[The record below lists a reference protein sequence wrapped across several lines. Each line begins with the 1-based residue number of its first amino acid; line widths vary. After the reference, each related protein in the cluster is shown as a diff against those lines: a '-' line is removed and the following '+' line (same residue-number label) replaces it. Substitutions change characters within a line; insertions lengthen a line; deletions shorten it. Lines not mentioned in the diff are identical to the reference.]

1 MHRVVRREA
10 HAKINVY
17 LRVLGRRPDG
27 YHDIDSLIVP
37 VSLADTLTFRFHQE
51 LRFEVGGPLAD
62 RVPLDETN
70 LVIQAA
76 LAMAAAAGIHE
87 GATMRLEKR
96 IPVGAGLGGGSA
108 DAAATVVGLNDLWA
122 SDLPMRSLQRIAAG
136 LGSDVPALLAGEP
149 VRVRGRGEIV
159 EPQEVDHAWWILL
172 PLPFA
177 VPVADAFR
185 WWDED
190 GGSRD
195 DSSANDLQDPVARRH
210 PEVADAIQRLTW
222 SGAADV
228 HMSGSG
234 PTVVGRAGSE
244 DEARRIEEEV
254 TESIAVSA
262 PP

>member
-10 HAKINVY
+10 YAKINVY

-27 YHDIDSLIVP
+27 YHDIDSLVVP

-51 LRFEVGGPLAD
+51 LRFEAQGPLAD
-62 RVPLDETN
+62 QVPLDETN
-70 LVIQAA
+70 LVIRAA

-87 GATMRLEKR
+87 GATIRLDKR

-108 DAAATVVGLNDLWA
+108 DAAATIVGLNDLWA
-122 SDLPMRSLQRIAAG
+122 SDLPVGSLRRIAES
-136 LGSDVPALLAGEP
+136 LGSDVPALLVGEA
-149 VRVRGRGEIV
+149 VRVRGRGEVV
-159 EPQEVDHAWWILL
+159 EPAEVERAWWILL

-177 VPVADAFR
+177 VAVGDAYR

-190 GGSRD
+190 GGPRD
-195 DSSANDLQDPVARRH
+195 ASSANDLQDPVARRH
-210 PEVADAIQRLTW
+210 PEVADAIQRLIW
-222 SGAADV
+222 SGATDV

-244 DEARRIEEEV
+244 DDARRMAEDVAGAIV
-254 TESIAVSA
+254 VSA